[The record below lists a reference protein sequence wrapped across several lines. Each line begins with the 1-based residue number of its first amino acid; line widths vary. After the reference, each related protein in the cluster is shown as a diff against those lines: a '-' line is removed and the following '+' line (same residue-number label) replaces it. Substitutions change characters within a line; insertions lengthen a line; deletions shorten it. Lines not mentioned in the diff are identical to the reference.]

1 MIVSIGL
8 MPTQL
13 MRPVTELAVVSLRR
27 ATCRGGKTHRHVGT
41 CGQFPEP
48 PSAKWEHIIVLYW
61 GVKRIWNI

>member
-27 ATCRGGKTHRHVGT
+27 ATCRGGKAHRHVGT

-48 PSAKWEHIIVLYW
+48 PSAK
-61 GVKRIWNI
+61 